1 MAAAKLQQE
10 GVQQV
15 REQVWEFVVLVHL
28 LHEEPDGAQCLQGE
42 GLVHSTRTSLRSPA
56 PASALTIR
64 GSTAA
69 RRQMSALEV
78 AFIRAVNLDCSRPS
92 KPWSMVLAK
101 GTFSA
106 TASHTSVR
114 WLEGTRLVSFRQPA
128 LEG

>member
-1 MAAAKLQQE
+1 MTAAKLQQE
-10 GVQQV
+10 GVQQI
-15 REQVWEFVVLVHL
+15 REEVWEFVVLVHL
-28 LHEEPDGAQCLQGE
+28 LHEEPYGTQCLQGE
-42 GLVHSTRTSLRSPA
+42 GLVSSTLGSLGSPA

-78 AFIRAVNLDCSRPS
+78 AFILAVNFDCSWPS
-92 KPWSMVLAK
+92 KPCNVVLAK

-114 WLEGTRLVSFRQPA
+114 WLAEKEQG
-128 LEG
+128 